1 MNTCGVIDIGA
12 NTIRLNIYRIAD
24 GRLEDIFSKKSVA
37 GLRSYVE
44 NGELSKRGIKKL
56 EMVLGNLLKIY
67 ELLKTERLYAF
78 ATASLRNISNQKDV
92 IDYIKKKLDIEI
104 EVIGQEMEATFG
116 FQGISNEL
124 RKDKGIT
131 VDIGGGSVEIVR
143 FEDGK
148 PKGFLNLD
156 EGSLSLYSKF
166 SSEIL
171 PTEEEIKKMRDLI
184 ERKLVEAYDGDVKSK
199 KLIGIGGTIRAAG
212 NIIYELGLSDN
223 TKRFTYENVKYL
235 LRGIRKRDKEV
246 IKVILQVVPERIH
259 TISCGVATLRTVM
272 EHFSSEEVLVS
283 SFGIREGFLL
293 DKLRREK
300 GGKD

>member
-12 NTIRLNIYRIAD
+12 NTIRLNIYRIND
-24 GRLEDIFSKKSVA
+24 GKLESIFNKKSVA

-67 ELLKTERLYAF
+67 ELLKTERIYAF
-78 ATASLRNISNQKDV
+78 ATASLRNISNQEAV
-92 IDYIKKKLDIEI
+92 VSYIKKKLGIEI
-104 EVIGQEMEATFG
+104 EVIPQEIEASLG

-124 RKDKGIT
+124 RKDSGIT

-143 FEDGK
+143 FEGGQ
-148 PKGFLNLD
+148 PKGFINLD

-166 SSEIL
+166 TSEIL
-171 PTEEEIKKMRDLI
+171 PTEEEIKKMRDVI
-184 ERKLVEAYDGDVKSK
+184 ERKLIDAYNGDVKSK

-212 NIIYELGLSDN
+212 NIIYELGLSDD
-223 TKRFTYENVKYL
+223 TKRFSYDNVKYL
-235 LRGIRKRDKEV
+235 LRGIRKKDKEV

-259 TISCGVATLRTVM
+259 TISGGVATLRTLM
-272 EHFSSEEVLVS
+272 EHFDSEEILVS
-283 SFGIREGFLL
+283 GFGIREGFLL
-293 DKLRREK
+293 DKLRRESI
-300 GGKD
+300 GEE

>member
-259 TISCGVATLRTVM
+259 TISGGVATLRTVM